1 MDAESGKQVCIQVG
15 SDQLDPAGYVA
26 ELWTGIE
33 EDVGRG
39 FSLEAAAKAALA
51 NAYGAGVASL
61 EVELQ
66 RALRRH
72 EVTIEVPLARE
83 RGRTA
88 SDYEPDGPSR

>member
-1 MDAESGKQVCIQVG
+1 MGAEGAKRVRIRVG
-15 SDQLDPAGYVA
+15 PDQLDPAAYVA
-26 ELWTGIE
+26 DLWTGIE
-33 EDVGRG
+33 EDVERG

-66 RALRRH
+66 RALRTH

-83 RGRTA
+83 RGRRA
-88 SDYEPDGPSR
+88 SDYEPGGESR